1 MAGPHNTIPPRGQI
15 RALEQEKP
23 KHNRRRRGNSCGQHQ
38 SQGQPTTQNDGFNTL
53 AEQGNQQSGSGHPG
67 GVRPPLPLLC
77 SPLASV
83 MVQNTFISQD
93 ARVADSSSAQRR
105 PVSIAASPAGFPPS
119 TSSRISGRRSD
130 AATPDYPRSPRASSP
145 PVTKFQGG
153 MPATGACASS
163 AAPLSQGTGSC
174 ALSAAPSATGA
185 RASGAAPL
193 SYGIIQATGACASG
207 AAPLGLGTVACAPG
221 AAPASHAP
229 RSSQT
234 VAPARRSY
242 QRGCLTP
249 PPPGHAVAVGL
260 RCGKADTEA
269 PRSRVKLD
277 SAFPRNS
284 DGRSTLFHVKE
295 EPTRLATSSPF
306 SSRSAGSKPSPVDNL
321 LPPTGAPLLKAST
334 GFAGPLWPSRTL
346 THVRSAPSATAEQE
360 KPDTARRASGDSTTS
375 GQINRSVIPPKAE
388 ESLLS
393 SSRTG

>member
-1 MAGPHNTIPPRGQI
+1 MLVLQA
-15 RALEQEKP
+15 
-23 KHNRRRRGNSCGQHQ
+23 
-38 SQGQPTTQNDGFNTL
+38 
-53 AEQGNQQSGSGHPG
+53 
-67 GVRPPLPLLC
+67 RP
-77 SPLASV
+77 AS
-83 MVQNTFISQD
+83 N
-93 ARVADSSSAQRR
+93 R
-105 PVSIAASPAGFPPS
+105 PVSIAASLAGFPPG
-119 TSSRISGRRSD
+119 TSSRLSSRRSD
-130 AATPDYPRSPRASSP
+130 TATPAFARSPRAPSP
-145 PVTKFQGG
+145 PVTKFQGA

-163 AAPLSQGTGSC
+163 AAPLSQGTGAC

-193 SYGIIQATGACASG
+193 SYGIIQATGACASS

-277 SAFPRNS
+277 LAFPRTS
-284 DGRSTLFHVKE
+284 GGRSTLFPVKE

-306 SSRSAGSKPSPVDNL
+306 PSRSAGRKPPPVDNL
-321 LPPTGAPLLKAST
+321 VPPP
-334 GFAGPLWPSRTL
+334 
-346 THVRSAPSATAEQE
+346 E
-360 KPDTARRASGDSTTS
+360 ARF
-375 GQINRSVIPPKAE
+375 
-388 ESLLS
+388 
-393 SSRTG
+393 